1 MNDAARYLR
10 TRIGAVVA
18 SFRDIARC
26 RARNT
31 AAAAQLKDIVD
42 YSYSYYRLH
51 SLDWAGLFE
60 EHSASLLWA
69 DSPYAFARAAAL
81 LLGHARDPH
90 ISLKVDGETFL
101 SFAPDVVPNYNLETL
116 RRAAAE
122 WSHPSPCVY
131 VGRFGDGIGYVMI
144 GTWSAD
150 RVLELEPAFEALN
163 NFSQGGGLVVDVR
176 SNGGGSEDVAKH
188 FAGCFVREPV
198 VYARHKLRDPCAS
211 SGFSTPWDRVL
222 APTRGRPHYGAQTAV
237 LMGQA
242 TRSSSEAFLLMMRRV
257 RGCVLVGET
266 SYGSSGNPQPY
277 ALCNGVTVML
287 PCWQALLLDGTCF
300 EGRGIQP
307 DVHVPTTPLELPRED
322 PILYRALA
330 LLKEILSNVVDG
342 GVGAPFGLSV
352 YAASRASTPS
362 SNRTPRMTF
371 AISS

>member
-257 RGCVLVGET
+257 RGWYSWARPHTAVLAT
-266 SYGSSGNPQPY
+266 RSPTRS
-277 ALCNGVTVML
+277 VTAS
-287 PCWQALLLDGTCF
+287 PSCCPAGRRCF
-300 EGRGIQP
+300 WTGR
-307 DVHVPTTPLELPRED
+307 
-322 PILYRALA
+322 
-330 LLKEILSNVVDG
+330 
-342 GVGAPFGLSV
+342 
-352 YAASRASTPS
+352 ASRGAGYSLTCTSPPLLWNCLAKTRSCTGHWPCSRRYCQMLLMEVLAHPS
-362 SNRTPRMTF
+362 GSPFTRPLAPPHRPRI
-371 AISS
+371 AHPG